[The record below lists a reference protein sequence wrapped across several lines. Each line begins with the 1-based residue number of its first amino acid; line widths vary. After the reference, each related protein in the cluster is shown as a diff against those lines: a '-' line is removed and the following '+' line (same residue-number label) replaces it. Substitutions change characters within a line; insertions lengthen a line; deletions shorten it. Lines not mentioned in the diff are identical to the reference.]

1 MFHHLQWQ
9 QVSLHWNPRHPFSRY
24 RNCLCWPPGHKS
36 LCYKART
43 CLQAKAAVRSLC
55 QASIKAQ
62 AYIYF
67 GQMQCM
73 VSCTAF
79 AQNKY
84 TPELLWKL
92 GRVSEPQL
100 SPEGKYVLYSIRTY
114 DLAANK
120 GNSDIWRM
128 DASGSNAM
136 KLAAT
141 ANDETSAR
149 WLNQNKIM
157 FVSDES
163 GSSQLWTM
171 NADGSGKKQ
180 ITKIFD
186 GINEY
191 GFNSQANMIW

>member
-1 MFHHLQWQ
+1 
-9 QVSLHWNPRHPFSRY
+9 
-24 RNCLCWPPGHKS
+24 
-36 LCYKART
+36 
-43 CLQAKAAVRSLC
+43 
-55 QASIKAQ
+55 
-62 AYIYF
+62 
-67 GQMQCM
+67 M

-100 SPEGKYVLYSIRTY
+100 SPDGKYVLYSVRTY
-114 DLAANK
+114 DLATNK

-141 ANDETSAR
+141 ANDESSAR
-149 WLNQNKIM
+149 WLNQDKII
-157 FVSDES
+157 FVSDET

-171 NADGSGKKQ
+171 KADGSGKKQ
-180 ITKIFD
+180 ITKIYD

-191 GFNSQANMIW
+191 GFNALGNMIWYSKDVKQEKDMIEAALVASHGRISGASGAAVNLGLPSRTLESKIKRLKINVYKFKTPH